1 MSLTARV
8 HIARRFQRAIR
19 VDTDLYDPAA
29 LEGFVCP
36 RSSASALQTMARHIA
51 ETGQGAFTWTGPY
64 GTGKSSLA
72 VAFGTALNGQPQ
84 LRDAAVTALGPETT
98 AVIWKALPPQARGW
112 RILPVV
118 GSRGLPAQIVGEALE
133 AARLVRSEP
142 EGGWNDRAVFRTLT
156 RITKRTPTV
165 NGGLLVLI
173 DEMGKFL
180 EGAAYDGTDIYFF
193 QQLAELAARSN
204 RRLIVVGILHQAF
217 EEYAHRLSR
226 EMRDE
231 WAKIQGR
238 FVDLAISVGADEQLV
253 LLGRA
258 IDSDH
263 APSEAGALARA
274 VATLTSQY
282 HAAPLLE
289 ACWPLHPL
297 VASLLGP
304 ISRRRFGQNQR
315 SLFGFL
321 NSTEPLGFQDF
332 LRSANAGDLYPPEQL
347 WDYLRAN
354 LEPSIMASPD
364 SHRWALA
371 VAAVER
377 CQTTMAD
384 DLRLR
389 LRLLK
394 IIGLVDLFKEHAGLV
409 ASLPLLDTALP
420 AHTAAEIEDALADLQ
435 AASLVIY
442 RKFNDGYSIFEGSDF
457 DIEQAVE
464 AAYGALG
471 ASDFGRL
478 AALAG
483 LQPIIAKRHYH
494 ETGALRWF
502 DTVVVPLSEVVE
514 TAAKYASRSGATG
527 AFLLALPTPGDSR
540 ETVASIARAAAN
552 RATAAYDLVVGIP
565 QRTTWTV
572 TTLARELWALEAVQ
586 ESTPELQGDRVA
598 RREVAGRIAGLR
610 EDIER
615 ELGRAV
621 ASAQWYRRD
630 DGPVVLSQAELNSLA
645 SDLADARFAQA
656 PRLHNELLNRI
667 KPSSNAVAAQ
677 NVLLR
682 HMALN
687 EGRARLGIAGFP
699 AEGGLFASLLE
710 ATGLYAETAAGW
722 RFVSPVSAGSDPC
735 NLRPAWQ
742 AAAGLLAANAHR
754 TVPVADLYDCWREPP
769 FGIKDGLLPI
779 LVVAFILSNRQTLAC
794 YRQGIFQARLT
805 DLDTDYLAKDPRD
818 IQLRW
823 MDLSEV
829 ARRLL
834 SDLAAVVRELDAEN
848 RLTNLEPIDVARGL
862 VAIYDRLPPWVGRTQ
877 RLSTNAKRIRQLF
890 KQAQDPNRLLFDD
903 IPQTMTA
910 GTDGGTGEAL
920 QRVVDRVREGLAELQ
935 HAYPAMLHRLREL
948 LLAELQVPTAA
959 PPLLAELRARA
970 ENIRTV
976 SGDHRLEAFVLRLAQ
991 FEGSDADMESLAS
1004 MATNK
1009 PARDWVDA
1017 DVDRAAV
1024 ELAALA
1030 QQFARTEAFARV
1042 KGRPDQRH
1050 ALAVVVGVAGRPT
1063 PLYHEFAV
1071 TERERSAAETVM
1083 AQLGAA
1089 IAGSGEARPH
1099 VILAALAA
1107 TSARYLDGPAAERA
1121 DGSGETG
1128 ERRERG

>member
-1 MSLTARV
+1 MSLAARV
-8 HIARRFQRAIR
+8 RVARRFQRAIR
-19 VDTDLYDPAA
+19 VDLDLADPAA
-29 LEGFVCP
+29 LAGFVCP
-36 RSSASALQTMARHIA
+36 QSSAAVLQRMARHIA
-51 ETGQGAFTWTGPY
+51 ESGQAAFTWTGPY
-64 GTGKSSLA
+64 GSGKSSLA
-72 VAFGTALNGQPQ
+72 VAFSAALNGQPY
-84 LRDAAVTALGPETT
+84 LRDAAATALGLETAET
-98 AVIWKALPPQARGW
+98 VRQVLPPQANGW
-112 RILPVV
+112 RILPVIGNRSRPALTV
-118 GSRGLPAQIVGEALE
+118 GNALQ
-133 AARLVRSEP
+133 AARLVRTGP
-142 EGGWNDRAVFRTLT
+142 DDGWSDDAVFTSLT
-156 RITKRTPTV
+156 RIAKRTPTV

-180 EGAAYDGTDIYFF
+180 EGAAYEGTDIYFF
-193 QQLAELAARSN
+193 QQLAELAARSH
-204 RRLIVVGILHQAF
+204 RRLIVIGILHQAF

-238 FVDLAISVGADEQLV
+238 FVDLAVSAGADEQLD

-258 IDSDH
+258 IESDH
-263 APSEAGALARA
+263 APSKPGPLASA
-274 VATLTSQY
+274 VATLTRQH

-289 ACWPLHPL
+289 ACWPLHPIA
-297 VASLLGP
+297 ASLIGP

-321 NSTEPLGFQDF
+321 NSSEPLGFQDF
-332 LRSANAGDLYPPEQL
+332 LRQAHDGDLYPPEQL

-354 LEPSIMASPD
+354 LEPSILASPD

-371 VAAVER
+371 VDAMER
-377 CQTTMAD
+377 CQGTIAD
-384 DLRLR
+384 NLH

-394 IIGLVDLFKEHAGLV
+394 VIGLVDLFKEHAGLV

-420 AHTAAEIEDALADLQ
+420 AHSTGEIEDALADLQ

-442 RKFNDGYSIFEGSDF
+442 RKFNAGYSIFEGSDF
-457 DIEQAVE
+457 DIEQAVD

-471 ASDFGRL
+471 ALDFGRL
-478 AALAG
+478 AALAA
-483 LQPIIAKRHYH
+483 LPPIIAKRHYH
-494 ETGALRWF
+494 QTGALRWY
-502 DTVVVPLSEVVE
+502 DTVVVPLSQVME
-514 TAAKYASRSGATG
+514 TATTHAPRNGASGA
-527 AFLLALPTPGDSR
+527 FFLALPTPGDSR
-540 ETVASIARAAAN
+540 ETVARMARAAADGV
-552 RATAAYDLVVGIP
+552 TAACDVVIGIP

-572 TTLARELWALEAVQ
+572 TTLARELWALEAVRD
-586 ESTPELQGDRVA
+586 STPELQGDRVA
-598 RREVAGRIAGLR
+598 RMEVAGRIAALR

-615 ELGRAV
+615 EISRAV
-621 ASAQWYRRD
+621 ASAQWYRR
-630 DGPVVLSQAELNSLA
+630 GIEPLALSQAELNGLA
-645 SDLADARFAQA
+645 SRLADARYAQA

-682 HMALN
+682 HMALD
-687 EGRARLGIAGFP
+687 EGQARLGIVGFP

-710 ATGLYAETAAGW
+710 KTGLYAETAAGW
-722 RFVSPVSAGSDPC
+722 QFVSPGSAGDDPC
-735 NLRPAWQ
+735 NLAPAWE
-742 AAAGLLAANAHR
+742 AAADLLAANVQR
-754 TVPVADLYDCWREPP
+754 TVAVGELYDCWRQPP

-779 LVVAFILSNRQTLAC
+779 LAVAFILSNRQSLAL

-805 DLDTDYLAKDPRD
+805 DLDTDYLAKDPQD

-834 SDLAAVVRELDAEN
+834 SDLAAVVRALDAEN

-862 VAIYDRLPPWVGRTQ
+862 VAIYDRLAPWVGRTQ
-877 RLSTNAKRIRQLF
+877 RLSANAKRIRQLF

-903 IPQTMTA
+903 IPQTLTA
-910 GTDGGTGEAL
+910 GADVGGGESL
-920 QRVVDRVREGLAELQ
+920 QRIVDGVQEGLAELQ

-948 LLAELQVPTAA
+948 LLAELQVPSTS

-970 ENIRTV
+970 ENIREV
-976 SGDHRLEAFVLRLAQ
+976 SGDHRLEAFGLRLAQ
-991 FEGSDADMESLAS
+991 FQGRDADMESLAS

-1009 PARDWVDA
+1009 PARNWVDA
-1017 DVDRAAV
+1017 DIDRAAV

-1042 KGRPDQRH
+1042 KGRPDKRH

-1071 TERERSAAETVM
+1071 TEREHTAAEAVS
-1083 AQLGAA
+1083 AQIGAA
-1089 IAGSGEARPH
+1089 VAASGEARPH

-1107 TSARYLDGPAAERA
+1107 VSTRYLDGPAAERA
-1121 DGSGETG
+1121 DRSGETG
-1128 ERRERG
+1128 ERREHD

>member
-1 MSLTARV
+1 MSLAARV
-8 HIARRFQRAIR
+8 HVARRFQRAIR

-36 RSSASALQTMARHIA
+36 RSSAVVLQTMARHIA

-72 VAFGTALNGQPQ
+72 VAFAAALNGRPQ
-84 LRDAAVTALGPETT
+84 LRDAAVMALAPDTAEVVWR
-98 AVIWKALPPQARGW
+98 AMPPQAKGW

-118 GSRGLPAQIVGEALE
+118 GSRGRPAPAVGKALQ
-133 AARLVRSEP
+133 AARLVRAGP
-142 EGGWNDRAVFRTLT
+142 DGGWDDAAVFSTLM
-156 RITKRTPTV
+156 RVAKRTPTV

-204 RRLIVVGILHQAF
+204 RRLIVIGILHQAF
-217 EEYAHRLSR
+217 EEYAYRLSR

-238 FVDLAISVGADEQLV
+238 FVDLAVSAGADEQLT

-258 IDSDH
+258 IESDYV
-263 APSEAGALARA
+263 PSRPSALATA
-274 VATLTSQY
+274 VAAWAKRPQT
-282 HAAPLLE
+282 APLLE

-377 CQTTMAD
+377 CQATLAD
-384 DLRLR
+384 DLR

-420 AHTAAEIEDALADLQ
+420 AHTAAEIEAALADLQ

-478 AALAG
+478 AGLAG

-514 TAAKYASRSGATG
+514 TAATYASRSGATG

-540 ETVASIARAAAN
+540 ETVAGIARAAAN

-572 TTLARELWALEAVQ
+572 TTLARELWALEAVRD
-586 ESTPELQGDRVA
+586 STPELQGDRVA
-598 RREVAGRIAGLR
+598 RLEVAGRIAALR

-621 ASAQWYRRD
+621 ASAQWYRL
-630 DGPVVLSQAELNSLA
+630 GAEPLALSQAGLNSLA

-656 PRLHNELLNRI
+656 PQLHNELLNRI

-682 HMALN
+682 QMALN
-687 EGRARLGIAGFP
+687 EGQVRLGITGFP

-710 ATGLYAETAAGW
+710 VTGLYAETAAGW
-722 RFVSPVSAGSDPC
+722 GFVSPVSAGSDPC
-735 NLRPAWQ
+735 NLGPAWQ

-754 TVPVADLYDCWREPP
+754 TVPVAELYDRWRQPP

-779 LVVAFILSNRQTLAC
+779 LGVAFILANRRTLAC

-834 SDLAAVVRELDAEN
+834 SDLAEVVRELDAEN

-877 RLSTNAKRIRQLF
+877 RLSANAKRIRQLF

-903 IPQTMTA
+903 IPQTLTA
-910 GTDGGTGEAL
+910 GADVCAGKSL
-920 QRVVDRVREGLAELQ
+920 QRIVDGVREGLAELQ

-948 LLAELQVPTAA
+948 LLAELQVPNAS
-959 PPLLAELRARA
+959 PPMLAELRARA
-970 ENIRTV
+970 ENVQSV
-976 SGDHRLEAFVLRLAQ
+976 SGDHRLEAFGLRLAQ
-991 FEGSDADMESLAS
+991 FHGRDTDMESLAS

-1017 DVDRAAV
+1017 DIDRAAV

-1030 QQFARTEAFARV
+1030 QQFVRTEAFARV

-1071 TERERSAAETVM
+1071 TERERTAAEAVS

-1089 IAGSGEARPH
+1089 VAASGEARPN

-1107 TSARYLDGPAAERA
+1107 MSARYLDGPAAERA

-1128 ERRERG
+1128 EHRERG

>member
-1 MSLTARV
+1 MSLAARV
-8 HIARRFQRAIR
+8 RVARRFQRAIR
-19 VDTDLYDPAA
+19 VDLDLGDPAA

-36 RSSASALQTMARHIA
+36 QSSAAVLQTMARHIA
-51 ETGQGAFTWTGPY
+51 ESGQAAFTWTGPY

-72 VAFGTALNGQPQ
+72 VALSAVLNGKPDF
-84 LRDAAVTALGPETT
+84 RDTAVTALGLET
-98 AVIWKALPPQARGW
+98 AEVVWNALPPRAKGW

-118 GSRGLPAQIVGEALE
+118 GSRGRPAQAVGKGLQ
-133 AARLVRSEP
+133 AARLVRTVP
-142 EGGWNDRAVFRTLT
+142 DGGWNDAGVFRTLT
-156 RITKRTPTV
+156 RIAKRTPTV

-238 FVDLAISVGADEQLV
+238 FVDLAVSTGADEQLD

-258 IDSDH
+258 IESDH
-263 APSEAGALARA
+263 EPTHPGSLATA
-274 VATLTSQY
+274 VAAWTRRPQ
-282 HAAPLLE
+282 AAPLLE
-289 ACWPLHPL
+289 ACWPLHPI
-297 VASLLGP
+297 VAGLLGP

-321 NSTEPLGFQDF
+321 NSSEPLGFQDF
-332 LRSANAGDLYPPEQL
+332 LRQSHDGDLYPPEQL

-377 CQTTMAD
+377 CRTTMAD
-384 DLRLR
+384 DLHP
-389 LRLLK
+389 RLLK
-394 IIGLVDLFKEHAGLV
+394 IIGLVDLFKDYAGLV

-420 AHTAAEIEDALADLQ
+420 AHSTAEIEDALADLQ
-435 AASLVIY
+435 AAALVIY
-442 RKFNDGYSIFEGSDF
+442 RKFNAGYSIFEGSDF

-464 AAYGALG
+464 AAYGAIG
-471 ASDFGRL
+471 MVDYTQL

-494 ETGALRWF
+494 ETGALRWY
-502 DTVVVPLSEVVE
+502 DTVVVPLSEVAE
-514 TAAKYASRSGATG
+514 SAATYAPKNGATG

-540 ETVASIARAAAN
+540 ETVARIARAAADGAN
-552 RATAAYDLVVGIP
+552 AASDLVIGIP

-572 TTLARELWALEAVQ
+572 TTLARELWALEAVRD
-586 ESTPELQGDRVA
+586 STPELQGDRVA
-598 RREVAGRIAGLR
+598 RIEVAGRIAALR
-610 EDIER
+610 GDVER
-615 ELGRAV
+615 ELSRAV
-621 ASAQWYRRD
+621 GSAQWYRRGTEPLALD
-630 DGPVVLSQAELNSLA
+630 QAKLNSLA
-645 SDLADARFAQA
+645 SDLADARYAQA

-687 EGRARLGIAGFP
+687 EGQVRLGIAGYP

-710 ATGLYAETAAGW
+710 ATGLYAETAEGW
-722 RFVSPVSAGSDPC
+722 RFVSPVSSDTDAC
-735 NLRPAWQ
+735 NLAPAWE
-742 AAAGLLAANAHR
+742 AGADLMAANAQR
-754 TVPVADLYDCWREPP
+754 TVAVAELYDRWRQPP

-779 LVVAFILSNRQTLAC
+779 LVVAFILSNRQTLAL

-805 DLDTDYLAKDPRD
+805 DLDTDYLAKDPQD

-834 SDLAAVVRELDAEN
+834 SDLAEVVRELDANN

-877 RLSTNAKRIRQLF
+877 RLSANAKRIRQLF

-903 IPQTMTA
+903 IPQTLTA
-910 GTDGGTGEAL
+910 GADGGAGESL
-920 QRVVDRVREGLAELQ
+920 PRIVDGVRAGLAELQ
-935 HAYPAMLHRLREL
+935 HAYPAMLHRLREM
-948 LLAELQVPTAA
+948 LLAELQVPNAS
-959 PPLLAELRARA
+959 PPMLAELRARA
-970 ENIRTV
+970 ENIRQV

-991 FEGSDADMESLAS
+991 FQGRDTDMESLAS

-1009 PARDWVDA
+1009 PARGWVDA
-1017 DVDRAAV
+1017 DIDRAAV

-1030 QQFARTEAFARV
+1030 QQFVRTETFARV
-1042 KGRPDQRH
+1042 KGRPDKRQ
-1050 ALAVVVGVAGRPT
+1050 ALALMVGVAGRPT

-1071 TERERSAAETVM
+1071 TDRERTAAEAVSV
-1083 AQLGAA
+1083 QLGAA
-1089 IAGSGEARPH
+1089 VADSGEARPN

-1107 TSARYLDGPAAERA
+1107 VSARYLDGPATAERG

-1128 ERRERG
+1128 ERREHD

>member
-1 MSLTARV
+1 MSLAARV
-8 HIARRFQRAIR
+8 RVARRFQRAIR
-19 VDTDLYDPAA
+19 VDLDLSDLAA

-36 RSSASALQTMARHIA
+36 RSSAVVLQTMARHIA
-51 ETGQGAFTWTGPY
+51 ETGQAAFTWTGPY

-72 VAFGTALNGQPQ
+72 VAFSAALNGQPQ
-84 LRDAAVTALGPETT
+84 LRAAAVTALGPETA
-98 AVIWKALPPQARGW
+98 AVVWRALPPQAKGW

-118 GSRGLPAQIVGEALE
+118 GSRGRPAQAVGKALA
-133 AARLVRSEP
+133 AARLVRTGP
-142 EGGWNDRAVFRTLT
+142 DGGWSDAAVFSTLT
-156 RITKRTPTV
+156 RIAKRTPRV

-204 RRLIVVGILHQAF
+204 RRLIVIGILHQAF

-238 FVDLAISVGADEQLV
+238 FVDLAVSTGADEQLG

-258 IDSDH
+258 IEIDH
-263 APSEAGALARA
+263 VPSKPGTLATA
-274 VATLTSQY
+274 VAAWTRRPQT
-282 HAAPLLE
+282 APLLE
-289 ACWPLHPL
+289 ACWPLHPI
-297 VASLLGP
+297 VAGLLGP

-332 LRSANAGDLYPPEQL
+332 LRAAQDGDLYPPEQL

-377 CQTTMAD
+377 CQATMAD
-384 DLRLR
+384 DLR

-409 ASLPLLDTALP
+409 ASLPLLGAALP
-420 AHTAAEIEDALADLQ
+420 AHSRAEIEDALADLQ

-442 RKFNDGYSIFEGSDF
+442 RKFNDGYSLFEGSDF

-464 AAYGALG
+464 AAYGTLG
-471 ASDFGRL
+471 ALDFTRL

-514 TAAKYASRSGATG
+514 TAANYAPRNGATG
-527 AFLLALPTPGDSR
+527 AFLLALPTPGDSKEAVTR
-540 ETVASIARAAAN
+540 MARAAAN
-552 RATAAYDLVVGIP
+552 SAAAAYDTVIGIP

-572 TTLARELWALEAVQ
+572 TTLARELWALEEVRD
-586 ESTPELQGDRVA
+586 STPELQGDRVA
-598 RREVAGRIAGLR
+598 RIEVAGRIAALR

-615 ELGRAV
+615 EISRAV
-621 ASAQWYRRD
+621 ESARWYRRGAEPLALD
-630 DGPVVLSQAELNSLA
+630 QAELNSLA
-645 SDLADARFAQA
+645 SDLADARYAQA

-687 EGRARLGIAGFP
+687 EGQARLGIAGFP

-710 ATGLYAETAAGW
+710 ATGLYAETAEGW
-722 RFVSPVSAGSDPC
+722 RFVSPGSTGSDPC
-735 NLRPAWQ
+735 NLAPAWQ

-754 TVPVADLYDCWREPP
+754 TVAVAELYDLWREPP

-779 LVVAFILSNRQTLAC
+779 LVVAFILSNRHTLAF

-829 ARRLL
+829 ARQLL
-834 SDLAAVVRELDAEN
+834 SDLAEVVRELDAEN

-877 RLSTNAKRIRQLF
+877 RLSANAKRIRQLF

-903 IPQTMTA
+903 IPQTLTA
-910 GTDGGTGEAL
+910 GADGGAGESL
-920 QRVVDRVREGLAELQ
+920 QRTVDGVRAGLAELQ
-935 HAYPAMLHRLREL
+935 QAYPAMLHRLREM
-948 LLAELQVPTAA
+948 LLAELQVPNASL
-959 PPLLAELRARA
+959 PMLAELRARA
-970 ENIRTV
+970 ENIREV

-991 FEGSDADMESLAS
+991 FQGHDADMESLGS

-1009 PARDWVDA
+1009 PARGWVDA
-1017 DVDRAAV
+1017 DIDRAAV

-1030 QQFARTEAFARV
+1030 QQFVRTETFARV
-1042 KGRPDQRH
+1042 KGRPDKRH

-1071 TERERSAAETVM
+1071 SDQERSAAEAM
-1083 AQLGAA
+1083 IAQFQAA
-1089 IAGSGEARPH
+1089 VADSGEARPN

-1107 TSARYLDGPAAERA
+1107 VSARYLDGPATAERG

-1128 ERRERG
+1128 EYREHD